1 MEDYNKIK
9 INFSSHN
16 SINFIFKKEK
26 INWLFENYFHGD
38 FGAKDIIEKYLNSDN
53 EIQRIH
59 DELSENTISNFY
71 LPLGVAPN
79 FLINNKDFAIPMAI
93 EESSVVAAAS
103 KSAKFWYSRG
113 GFKTEVIK
121 FKKTGQVHFK
131 YYGNESSLETF
142 FEIIKGKLLSECS
155 DITKN
160 I

>member
-1 MEDYNKIK
+1 M
-9 INFSSHN
+9 INGFSKFS
-16 SINFIFKKEK
+16 KKEK

-38 FGAKDIIEKYLNSDN
+38 FGAKVIIEKYLNSDN
-53 EIQRIH
+53 EIQKIH

-79 FLINNKDFAIPMAI
+79 FLINNKDFVIPMAI

-113 GFKTEVIK
+113 GFKTKVIK

-131 YYGNESSLETF
+131 FYGNEISLKAF
-142 FEIIKGKLLSECS
+142 FEIIKDKLLS
-155 DITKN
+155 
-160 I
+160 